1 LTASSHR
8 GIQSDDRSYLVR
20 LVSAL
25 TGLAPPEAERRVDQ
39 IIAQAKE
46 NISRARRTTVI
57 LGFMIGAATLLGAA
71 AAWYVS
77 QAVTATGAKRYIH
90 FGIGDGRLP
99 YSANR
104 SALR

>member
-8 GIQSDDRSYLVR
+8 GIQSDDRNYLVR

-25 TGLAPPEAERRVDQ
+25 TGLAQPEAERRVDQ

-46 NISRARRTTVI
+46 NVSRARRTAVI

-77 QAVTATGAKRYIH
+77 IAAGRH
-90 FGIGDGRLP
+90 RDGRETLP
-99 YSANR
+99 SLWDWGR
-104 SALR
+104 PTSM